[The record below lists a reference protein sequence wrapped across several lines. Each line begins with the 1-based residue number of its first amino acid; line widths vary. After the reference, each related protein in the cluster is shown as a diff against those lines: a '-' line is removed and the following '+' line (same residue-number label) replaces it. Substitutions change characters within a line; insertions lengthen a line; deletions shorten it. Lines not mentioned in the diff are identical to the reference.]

1 MVFTA
6 AVEFCSCFR
15 AHQNDSSYETRTRR
29 TSQNTR
35 VCFHSGELT
44 SYGPYRC
51 LRVGVSLAHA
61 GAQVT
66 SISYRTSKL
75 KGGVPVIFH
84 WQVYPIRKPTS
95 RPSYNAPGYHM
106 SSRVERSRLER
117 LDCIEQP
124 RWRLPCQTR
133 LRPRMMRWP
142 QQSRS
147 SMISV

>member
-6 AVEFCSCFR
+6 AVEFCSCLR
-15 AHQNDSSYETRTRR
+15 AHQYDSSYETRARR

-35 VCFHSGELT
+35 GCFHSGELT

-84 WQVYPIRKPTS
+84 WQVYPIRKPTF
-95 RPSYNAPGYHM
+95 RPSNKGPGYRFA
-106 SSRVERSRLER
+106 SRGVRSCVER
-117 LDCIEQP
+117 LDRIEQP
-124 RWRLPCQTR
+124 QRALTMSNPATATHDA
-133 LRPRMMRWP
+133 MVAK
-142 QQSRS
+142 
-147 SMISV
+147 IGIE